1 MGNIPLQKDMVK
13 KKDGT
18 RNFKEKVSDTL
29 NKEHFALP
37 SKFPLQ
43 VAPFT
48 NMIPHKK
55 WMPNSKRKL
64 SRLCS
69 VYLDVPKGILGGV
82 RQGTP
87 SDAQGILLILTE
99 NYS

>member
-48 NMIPHKK
+48 
-55 WMPNSKRKL
+55 
-64 SRLCS
+64 
-69 VYLDVPKGILGGV
+69 
-82 RQGTP
+82 
-87 SDAQGILLILTE
+87 LT
-99 NYS
+99 